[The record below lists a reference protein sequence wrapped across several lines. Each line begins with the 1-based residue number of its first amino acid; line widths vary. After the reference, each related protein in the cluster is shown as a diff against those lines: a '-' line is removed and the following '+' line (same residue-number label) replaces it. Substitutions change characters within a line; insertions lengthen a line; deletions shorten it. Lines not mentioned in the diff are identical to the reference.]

1 MDNISQI
8 SSPNSGSFVD
18 YSVIQTL
25 ADNDRIINKKITHVG
40 LRDKTTGKN
49 VIYNEND
56 GVKVASGRIT
66 DWVVKGKG
74 SSSQSKDIKI
84 ASLVP
89 PNVQLTVYGSTYVN
103 VTTSSVSTSGFTVNA
118 FNTSEVNR
126 TVTVMWIAIT
136 LVGTKF
142 KSEDISSVGSVSDG
156 MFSDFNVLAKLYQN
170 DSILNR
176 KILQHYFLD
185 YTGSISTRTQ
195 EDSQMRF
202 RCGWVTIKDIPP
214 AGTSTGDSKDKA
226 VTFTPG
232 IAPPSVHV
240 TGNNGSVRLATT
252 KPGLGGFTISARNT
266 GKTKRTVDVFW
277 MALVVDSE

>member
-8 SSPNSGSFVD
+8 SSSNSGSFVD

-25 ADNDRIINKKITHVG
+25 AGNDRIINKKITHVG

-118 FNTSEVNR
+118 FNTSAVNR
-126 TVTVMWIAIT
+126 KVTVMWIAIT

-170 DSILNR
+170 DKILDR
-176 KILQHYFLD
+176 KILKHSFYD
-185 YTGSISTRTQ
+185 YTANSWRT
-195 EDSQMRF
+195 EEGSQMRF

-277 MALVVDSE
+277 MALVVDKE